1 METELSKRIKVE
13 RKDIAENLIAGV
25 QYLTNRDVLQ
35 DIADID
41 SLISLVT
48 TRESDSN
55 TIDWI
60 KINQVGVCHDFT
72 SHQYFTAIQKILY
85 SLHLPGKTQL
95 IYLIYGDGEK
105 ISLYIGVKRTEFSTG
120 YGQEDNF
127 TEYVSAYINDM
138 LPGTSTCY
146 IGSGDSDTF
155 QMETLIKQKVFH
167 NLYAVTGIPSLL
179 GKDGEE
185 SLSTIDT
192 LVGPLS
198 RKKFVYY
205 VVADPINEAAINR
218 YLNFYLELTSKI
230 ETIKSATVSE
240 GYTSTTTI
248 GSSDGI
254 TESVSEN
261 KASAVNRKGK
271 KHHKWAKF
279 LCFMGLG
286 EFVDQST
293 ETISKGTTK
302 GNSHQDTKSE
312 AEGYSTNVSKTIV
325 NKYAEHV
332 ANRLSKHSG
341 RFEKGLGLGMWRTSA
356 YLLTEDR
363 FSGES
368 ASQHLKAVVSGN
380 DSSLEPIRIHDLS
393 YLLKS
398 KDIGSEIRTSISEC
412 RSLSLSL
419 RMKDNPTVPI
429 LNCFGDRHEDLTTI
443 LSTEELSCLIN
454 LPQKNVPGL
463 SLVDY
468 ASGFSLTPQKANPDA
483 IHIGKLIYS
492 GQSSKID
499 VGIPIDT
506 LSRHALVAGVNGS
519 GKTNT
524 VLSVLNGFMERKR
537 PFLIIEPAKTE
548 YVDWAIEYNIKHSGK
563 PTSPIRIYMPG
574 CKRYAKHNFTPQVLK
589 INPFEVISL
598 GKGSEP
604 RVLSHIDRLKS
615 TFAAAFPMQDI
626 LPVVME
632 HLLYD
637 LYTST
642 NPMLDESDPLYM
654 KKGFPT
660 LSTVDRDFIKDL
672 MRNIGYAQENTQNI
686 SAALRTRFES
696 LKFGWKGEMLN
707 NPSITGTTW
716 SGLFGEPCIINLSYA
731 GDDQDRAF
739 MMSLML
745 QFLYEYRIAESECN
759 DFSFNANTC
768 RHLVVVE
775 EAHRVMSRCES
786 PDLPQYKSGLMFSN
800 FLSEVRAYGQGMMI
814 VDQVPSRLI
823 EDAIKNTNIKVIHK
837 LVAAD
842 DAERI
847 AECIGLSAEEKRI
860 IPKLSIGQAI
870 LAGLNSGDVSSLN
883 SSDIYLAQ
891 IEKNK

>member
-1 METELSKRIKVE
+1 MCNIPIEK
-13 RKDIAENLIAGV
+13 KDIAENLIAGV
-25 QYLTNRDVLQ
+25 QFLTNRDVLQ
-35 DIADID
+35 EVTSLD
-41 SLISLVT
+41 SQISLVT
-48 TRESDSN
+48 KGNSGASSIE
-55 TIDWI
+55 WI
-60 KINQVGVCHDFT
+60 KFNQIGICHDFT
-72 SHQYFTAIQKILY
+72 SHQYFTAIQKILF

-95 IYLIYGDGEK
+95 IYLVHGDGEK
-105 ISLYIGVKRTEFSTG
+105 ISIYLGVKRNDFSTA
-120 YGQEDNF
+120 YGKEESF
-127 TEYVSAYINDM
+127 TEYVTAYINDM
-138 LPGTSTCY
+138 LPGTSTSY
-146 IGSGDSDTF
+146 VGNGDDDIVNLEN
-155 QMETLIKQKVFH
+155 QVKQKGFH
-167 NLYAVTGIPSLL
+167 NLYAVTGIPSFL

-185 SLSTIDT
+185 KLSTVDT

-198 RKKFVYY
+198 HKKFMYY
-205 VVADPINEAAINR
+205 VVADPIDEATINN
-218 YLNFYLELTSKI
+218 YLTFFLGLSGKI
-230 ETIKSATVSE
+230 ETIKNSTISE
-240 GYTSTTTI
+240 GYSSSTTLGT
-248 GSSDGI
+248 SDGF
-254 TESVSEN
+254 TESVTES
-261 KASAVNRKGK
+261 KASAVNRRGR
-271 KHHKWAKF
+271 KHHKWAKTMCF
-279 LCFMGLG
+279 LGLG

-293 ETISKGTTK
+293 ETISSGRTNGT
-302 GNSHQDTKSE
+302 SHQDTSSE
-312 AEGYSTNVSKTIV
+312 TNGYTNNVSRTIV
-325 NKYAEHV
+325 NKCAEHV
-332 ANRLSKHSG
+332 ANRLSRHSA
-341 RFEKGLGLGMWRTSA
+341 RYEKGLGTGMWRTAA

-380 DSSLEPIRIHDLS
+380 DSSLEPIRIHDLT
-393 YLLKS
+393 YLLKN
-398 KDIGSEIRTSISEC
+398 KETGLDIRD
-412 RSLSLSL
+412 SLSEYDTLNMIL
-419 RMKDNPTVPI
+419 RAKDEPTTPI
-429 LNCFGDRHEDLTTI
+429 LNCFGDRQEDLTTI
-443 LSTEELSCLIN
+443 LSTEELSCLVN
-454 LPQKNVPGL
+454 LPQKNVPGI

-468 ASGFSLTPQKANPDA
+468 ASGFSLTPQKYDPDS

-524 VLSVLNGFMERKR
+524 VLSVLNGFMNKKR
-537 PFLIIEPAKTE
+537 PFLVIEPAKTE
-548 YVDWAIEYNIKHSGK
+548 YVDWAIEYNNELIKAGNPS
-563 PTSPIRIYMPG
+563 TPIKIFMPG
-574 CKRYAKHNFTPQVLK
+574 CKRYARYDFTPSSLK
-589 INPFEVISL
+589 LNPFEVISL
-598 GKGSEP
+598 GKGAEP

-615 TFAAAFPMQDI
+615 TFSAAFPMQDI

-696 LKFGWKGEMLN
+696 LKYGWKGEMLN
-707 NPSITGTTW
+707 NPAITGTTW
-716 SGLFGEPCIINLSYA
+716 ENLFGEPCIINLSFA

-739 MMSLML
+739 IMSLIL
-745 QFLYEYRIAESECN
+745 QFLYEYRIAESEQN
-759 DFSFNANTC
+759 DFSFNSNMC

-775 EAHRVMSRCES
+775 EAHRVMSRCDNPE
-786 PDLPQYKSGLMFSN
+786 LPQYKSGLMFSN

-842 DAERI
+842 DAEKI
-847 AECIGLSAEEKRI
+847 SECIGLNADEQRV

-883 SSDIYLAQ
+883 SADIYLAQ
-891 IEKNK
+891 IDKNK